1 MKNSDEAWTTCTTA
15 PPHRSSA
22 RRRDEYPN
30 PGTLIEYWCAHAA
43 VAGTGGAAML
53 TLVCARSLAKPGAC
67 LRSNWFQRW
76 NLDETSRT
84 RISEVRPAASSASAN
99 LPERASRGRGIR
111 GASWPQLERP
121 RVRQLGQLL
130 TCEAPCDGG
139 HCRGRRRRRGGG
151 PLPSTA
157 SPPRPRPGPPPADTT
172 EAPSAIQSM

>member
-99 LPERASRGRGIR
+99 LPERASRGHGIR
-111 GASWPQLERP
+111 GASWPWDKGRVVATARTAARP
-121 RVRQLGQLL
+121 TARPAAHLRSSLRWWPLSRPP
-130 TCEAPCDGG
+130 EKK
-139 HCRGRRRRRGGG
+139 RRRSLAVHGV
-151 PLPSTA
+151 A
-157 SPPRPRPGPPPADTT
+157 SAAASRATT
-172 EAPSAIQSM
+172 C